1 VPALPEIEVLK
12 RDLER
17 EIVGRRIKDAEVRAN
32 RNAMKI
38 VKRHG
43 RRKEFQDLLEGAKVE
58 RVDRIGRFIV
68 IELDNEHS
76 LVIDLG
82 DTGLLLKTSVT
93 EEMATHTHIV
103 IAFTIGGQLRIVDPS
118 LSGGVFVVPKEEV
131 IKLAEEQGF
140 LIDPLAHQFAWQH
153 FGNLLEERDS
163 AMRTLFTDEKFMCGL
178 GEIYSDEV
186 LFTAGIRYD
195 KQSSKLS
202 SQDVRRLYR
211 ALMETMQEAVKARGT
226 SIGEHPFRDLHGDP
240 GAFQIELKVFGR
252 DGEACRRC
260 RNAIEKVEF
269 DSSYAY
275 YCPQC
280 QS

>member
-17 EIVGRRIKDAEVRAN
+17 EIVGRRIKDAEVRSN

-58 RVDRIGRFIV
+58 KVDRIGRFIV

-76 LVIDLG
+76 LIVDLG
-82 DTGLLLKTSVT
+82 DSGLLLKTSGSD
-93 EEMATHTHIV
+93 EMATHTHIV
-103 IAFTIGGQLRIVDPS
+103 ISFTIGGQLRIVDPTTT
-118 LSGGVFVVPKEEV
+118 GGVFVIPKEEV
-131 IKLAEEQGF
+131 EKLGEEQGF

-163 AMRTLFTDEKFMCGL
+163 AMRTLFTDEKFIVGL
-178 GEIYSDEV
+178 GDIYSDEV

-226 SIGEHPFRDLHGDP
+226 SYGEHAFRDLHGDP
-240 GAFQIELKVFGR
+240 GAYQIELKVYGR
-252 DGEACRRC
+252 EGDACRRC
-260 RNAIEKVEF
+260 RNAIEKVAF
-269 DSSYAY
+269 DSSFAY

-280 QS
+280 QT